1 MAREPKRR
9 AKKEPQAKL
18 LVLGEETI
26 DPALLETFPY
36 EYPGRDVTIDI
47 DCDEYTSVC
56 PWSGL
61 PDFGRVTVR
70 YLPARRIL
78 ELRSF
83 KLYLMSYRNVG
94 IVQEHAINRMLHDLA
109 ACARPTWMELTLE
122 YNVRGG
128 VHTVCKA
135 TTKKR

>member
-1 MAREPKRR
+1 MARKN
-9 AKKEPQAKL
+9 KPQARRVRSPKL

-26 DPALLETFPY
+26 APALLETFPY

-47 DCDEYTSVC
+47 DTDEYTSVC